1 MPLTGAAMRRPV
13 QDMVQDLVQE
23 TTQMAAS
30 STSKKT
36 VRHRP
41 RSGGAR
47 RHARRW
53 SQRVTETSDAMD
65 LKADIF
71 KADSPAAIAESLKQ
85 SAMRSRRRK
94 GTPYQSAMSMLNF
107 YINRAGRNL
116 PKTRRA
122 TLQKA
127 KQKLREA
134 FGRA

>member
-1 MPLTGAAMRRPV
+1 MTK
-13 QDMVQDLVQE
+13 
-23 TTQMAAS
+23 TTHS
-30 STSKKT
+30 STT
-36 VRHRP
+36 TRHRP
-41 RSGGAR
+41 HSGKSR
-47 RHARRW
+47 RKARRW
-53 SQRVTETSDAMD
+53 SQRVTESSDAMD
-65 LKADIF
+65 LAPDVF
-71 KADSPAAIAESLKQ
+71 KSDSPETIAKSLKQ
-85 SAMRSRRRK
+85 SATHSRRRK